1 MVTPTAQS
9 SKLIASTPKW
19 LTTLARTTVIL
30 PMAVDMVV
38 TAATVAMATAVTA
51 PVAMATVVTVT
62 VASATADGI
71 RRGASASAGGAAAAA
86 GDGQATSAVHGTV
99 DSVVLHGA
107 VASAPR
113 CAAAMALHGAV
124 DSVVV
129 PHGAAAVHEAAR
141 QGTGRYIP
149 VDPDPQRH
157 PNPEGSL
164 PQRAFCY

>member
-86 GDGQATSAVHGTV
+86 GDGQATTAVRSGTAVPASSAIATNSFGTER
-99 DSVVLHGA
+99 
-107 VASAPR
+107 SA
-113 CAAAMALHGAV
+113 L
-124 DSVVV
+124 
-129 PHGAAAVHEAAR
+129 
-141 QGTGRYIP
+141 Q
-149 VDPDPQRH
+149 
-157 PNPEGSL
+157 
-164 PQRAFCY
+164 